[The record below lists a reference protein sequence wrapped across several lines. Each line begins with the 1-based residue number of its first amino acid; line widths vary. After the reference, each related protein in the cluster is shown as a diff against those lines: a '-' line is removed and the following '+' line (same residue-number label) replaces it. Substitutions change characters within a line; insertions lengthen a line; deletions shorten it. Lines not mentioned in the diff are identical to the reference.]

1 MSHERISLISVLFL
15 LLTNFVNGF
24 SLELIVYIPYHKY
37 QVRPHASPWFSAD
50 CAVAIDHRNH
60 FFRLYQQNK
69 SLESKAK
76 LRQASNC
83 CKRVLEASKLAYAKK
98 TKEFITSQK
107 IDSRD
112 FWHIADSVLIKGKSA
127 IPPLFNRPEVLSSVS
142 DKAKLRTLIL
152 MHLVSIYLFSPPHL
166 I

>member
-76 LRQASNC
+76 LRRLVIVVKEFLKHPNLHMLRKQKSSSLP
-83 CKRVLEASKLAYAKK
+83 RKLALGTFGILLTGFSSKVNLLYLLYS
-98 TKEFITSQK
+98 TDQ
-107 IDSRD
+107 RCCLLY
-112 FWHIADSVLIKGKSA
+112 LIKQS
-127 IPPLFNRPEVLSSVS
+127 
-142 DKAKLRTLIL
+142 
-152 MHLVSIYLFSPPHL
+152 
-166 I
+166 

>member
-1 MSHERISLISVLFL
+1 MFHERISLISVLLL

-24 SLELIVYIPYHKY
+24 CLELIVYIPYHKY

-76 LRQASNC
+76 LRRLVIVVKEFLKHPNLH
-83 CKRVLEASKLAYAKK
+83 VLRKQKSLSLPRKLALGTFGVLLTVFSSKVNLLYLLYS
-98 TKEFITSQK
+98 TDQ
-107 IDSRD
+107 RCCLLY
-112 FWHIADSVLIKGKSA
+112 LIKQS
-127 IPPLFNRPEVLSSVS
+127 
-142 DKAKLRTLIL
+142 
-152 MHLVSIYLFSPPHL
+152 
-166 I
+166 

>member
-1 MSHERISLISVLFL
+1 MFHERIYLISVLFL

-37 QVRPHASPWFSAD
+37 QVRPHASLWFSAD
-50 CAVAIDHRNH
+50 FAVHRNH

-76 LRQASNC
+76 LRQAINC

-98 TKEFITSQK
+98 TKKFITFQK
-107 IDSRD
+107 IGFRD
-112 FWHIADSVLIKGKSA
+112 FWRIADSVLIKGKSA
-127 IPPLFNRPEVLSSVS
+127 IPPLFNRPEVVSSVS

>member
-1 MSHERISLISVLFL
+1 MFHERIYLISVLFL

-50 CAVAIDHRNH
+50 CAVHRNH
-60 FFRLYQQNK
+60 FFRLYQQKK

-76 LRQASNC
+76 LRQAINC

-98 TKEFITSQK
+98 TKEFITFQK
-107 IDSRD
+107 IGFRD
-112 FWHIADSVLIKGKSA
+112 FWRIADSVLIKGKSA

-142 DKAKLRTLIL
+142 DKAKLRTLIF

>member
-1 MSHERISLISVLFL
+1 MFHERISLISVLLL

-24 SLELIVYIPYHKY
+24 CLELIVYIPYHKY

-76 LRQASNC
+76 LRRLVIVVKEFLKHPNLH
-83 CKRVLEASKLAYAKK
+83 VLRKQKSLSLPRKLALGTFGVLLTVFSSKVNLLYLLYS
-98 TKEFITSQK
+98 TDQ
-107 IDSRD
+107 R
-112 FWHIADSVLIKGKSA
+112 WCLLYLIKQS
-127 IPPLFNRPEVLSSVS
+127 
-142 DKAKLRTLIL
+142 
-152 MHLVSIYLFSPPHL
+152 
-166 I
+166 